1 VLSGHD
7 HDQCTVIHSTP
18 FGPVTEHTL
27 GTISWQQ
34 GNLYPSFMLLSA
46 GPKLSQN
53 STDLKHEVMTNLCF
67 LPKQTHIYIWYI
79 CQFAV
84 TFVLLVFW
92 PTNGLSSIPYMNT
105 FVSFMRSVG
114 AELFSRT
121 KEKDDEEDGEY
132 EMVFDAEGSMHL
144 VKKAVAKVSS
154 ASSDSRT
161 VGRGNVVARAT
172 AGKHQLEP
180 DSSILVEMGSEVI
193 SEDGARLAR
202 LSKSKVRKVLQRLFR
217 VIQSIVVIAALNVPL
232 YMMLLFKDWIDH

>member
-1 VLSGHD
+1 
-7 HDQCTVIHSTP
+7 
-18 FGPVTEHTL
+18 
-27 GTISWQQ
+27 
-34 GNLYPSFMLLSA
+34 MLL
-46 GPKLSQN
+46 
-53 STDLKHEVMTNLCF
+53 
-67 LPKQTHIYIWYI
+67 YRYI

-92 PTNGLSSIPYMNT
+92 PTNGLSSVPYMNA

-161 VGRGNVVARAT
+161 VGRY
-172 AGKHQLEP
+172 
-180 DSSILVEMGSEVI
+180 
-193 SEDGARLAR
+193 
-202 LSKSKVRKVLQRLFR
+202 VLLG
-217 VIQSIVVIAALNVPL
+217 
-232 YMMLLFKDWIDH
+232 